1 MNYRSILLIIIT
13 LIILIMF
20 NIISVLKINKSKNDL
35 SKTVEKLKESNEML
49 ISLSKILRIRD
60 SLAFI
65 IEDLRL
71 NENTIVTTLN
81 NDSIHFY
88 QILDENPKL
97 VFRFTEESCPPCVE
111 MEIERLKKIGE
122 TIGKENVVVLTSYR
136 NLRYLKLLKQQNNI
150 DFSIYNINDTHLNFP
165 TVLENIPFL
174 FIINSKLE
182 AELVFIPEKTIPE
195 LSLQYYK
202 IVKKRFF
209 E

>member
-1 MNYRSILLIIIT
+1 MNYKPILLIIIT

-20 NIISVLKINKSKNDL
+20 NIIFVSKINKSKNSF
-35 SKTVEKLKESNEML
+35 SKTVEELKKSNGML
-49 ISLSKILRIRD
+49 VTLSKTLKIRD

-81 NDSIHFY
+81 NDSIHFCK
-88 QILDENPKL
+88 ILDENPKL
-97 VFRFTEESCPPCVE
+97 VFRFSEESCPPCVE

-122 TIGKENVVVLTSYR
+122 TIGKENVIILTSYR

-150 DFSIYNINDTHLNFP
+150 DFSIYNINDTNLNFP
-165 TVLENIPFL
+165 TVLKNIPFL

-195 LSLQYYK
+195 LSYQYYE
-202 IVKKRFF
+202 IIKKRYF